1 MPKGEG
7 TYGSVKGR
15 PPKKKKR
22 LKKISIKSIKD
33 NEALSGEVVAK
44 LVALKAATKG
54 KSKKEKLK
62 LVGTTAAS
70 AYVGGKL
77 FKIGSKAYNKY
88 IDKINK
94 KRGY

>member
-15 PPKKKKR
+15 PPKKRK
-22 LKKISIKSIKD
+22 LKK
-33 NEALSGEVVAK
+33 AK
-44 LVALKAATKG
+44 LKKPILAGLSAGQVVQATMLAKG
-54 KSKKEKLK
+54 KNKKSD
-62 LVGTTAAS
+62 A
-70 AYVGGKL
+70 GKL
-77 FKIGSKAYNKY
+77 LVAGLGTDLAVSSLKKAYNKY